1 MIQEFPGGLAVKDL
15 AWSLLWHRCDP
26 WSGNCLRPSWEHPY
40 ASDVALKSK
49 TMWLWNKKVFQ
60 LQAHLEHVAD

>member
-26 WSGNCLRPSWEHPY
+26 WPENCLRQQAQPEN
-40 ASDVALKSK
+40 K
-49 TMWLWNKKVFQ
+49 T
-60 LQAHLEHVAD
+60 